1 MIEAMQ
7 KENFKEEK
15 VTEKFAM
22 LGIPV
27 IVDRSSQEKTDL
39 AKLEWIK
46 VYGVLYGCEDQMN
59 NKFDAAVKAAEK

>member
-1 MIEAMQ
+1 
-7 KENFKEEK
+7 
-15 VTEKFAM
+15 M

-39 AKLEWIK
+39 AKMEWIK

-59 NKFDAAVKAAEK
+59 DKFDAAVKAAEK